1 MITQTVNFS
10 RFCDAFAASG
20 RENSFTYEAT
30 EALFAYYNELE
41 SYELDIIE
49 ICTEWNEAS
58 IKEALSYFDV
68 REDELEA
75 YLADNTTFFVLKN
88 GNILYATF

>member
-20 RENSFTYEAT
+20 RENSFTYEAK
-30 EALFAYYNELE
+30 EALFAYYDEIE

-49 ICTEWNEAS
+49 ICSEWNETS
-58 IKEALSYFDV
+58 IKNASTDYGV
-68 REDELEA
+68 NEDELEE

>member
-10 RFCDAFAASG
+10 RFCDAFAAYG
-20 RENSFTYEAT
+20 REDSFTYEA
-30 EALFAYYNELE
+30 EELIFKYYNEIE

-49 ICTEWNEAS
+49 ICSEWNETS
-58 IKEALSYFDV
+58 IKKALSYFDV
-68 REDELEA
+68 TEDELEA
-75 YLADNTTFFVLKN
+75 YLANNTIFFVLKN

>member
-20 RENSFTYEAT
+20 RENSFTYEAK
-30 EALFAYYNELE
+30 EALFAYYNEIE

-49 ICTEWNEAS
+49 ICTEWNETS
-58 IKEALSYFDV
+58 IKNASTDCGV
-68 REDELEA
+68 NEDELEA
-75 YLADNTTFFVLKN
+75 YLANNTTFFVLEN
-88 GNILYATF
+88 GNVMYEIF

>member
-20 RENSFTYEAT
+20 RENSFTYEA
-30 EALFAYYNELE
+30 EELIFKYYNEIE

-49 ICTEWNEAS
+49 ICSEWNEAS
-58 IKEALSYFDV
+58 IKNASTYYGV
-68 REDELEA
+68 NEDELEE

-88 GNILYATF
+88 GNILYANF